1 MCKYCENGKINKLGE
16 EWFQNMPFEI
26 IGNISHNRPVIFKT
40 NGKYFMKVENFSVLE
55 VIACPMCGASF
66 ETPVLSTDEEN
77 VITVGDV
84 VRIVEGPD
92 ASVYREN
99 EFEVLSEPYEIGG
112 EIVVKMKCHKTGKYF
127 GGGYT
132 TKYLKKVKKEETPP
146 APKGEKE
153 PPSPA
158 QPKNE
163 ISTEPDPAG
172 DSSSMT
178 QNDMAV
184 PDAEV

>member
-16 EWFQNMPFEI
+16 EWFPEMPFDLE
-26 IGNISHNRPVIFKT
+26 GNVSHNRPKIFKT

-55 VIACPMCGASF
+55 VIACPLCGASF

-84 VRIVEGPD
+84 VKIIEGPD
-92 ASVYREN
+92 ASVYRDS

-112 EIVVKMKCHKTGKYF
+112 EVVVKMKCHKTGKYF

-132 TKYLKKVKKEETPP
+132 TKYLKKVKKDNKDNPSVTYGDSSPYTEE
-146 APKGEKE
+146 
-153 PPSPA
+153 
-158 QPKNE
+158 
-163 ISTEPDPAG
+163 PAG
-172 DSSSMT
+172 DSSAT
-178 QNDMAV
+178 PQNDTTIA
-184 PDAEV
+184 DAEV